1 MEKELQTRV
10 NATVNLFSAVG
21 GNIIVEN
28 KT

>member
-10 NATVNLFSAVG
+10 NATVTLFSAFA

>member
-1 MEKELQTRV
+1 MEKELQTCV
-10 NATVNLFSAVG
+10 NATVNLFSAFA

>member
-10 NATVNLFSAVG
+10 NATVNLFSAFAC
-21 GNIIVEN
+21 NIIVEN